1 MITPRQPEMSLKE
14 IVKKPVSE
22 WKNRMK
28 NDFEVP
34 IFKNIPNFVPSKKNY
49 TNKGQCMPPCRARD
63 QLYLVC
69 LKSRPNSKI
78 FSRIVLYGQ
87 MPIVEINNSLI
98 MHIKYS
104 ILIAFFFIALN
115 AVSQQILLPERIR
128 SFGPVAVQKP
138 VFLDSTDLK
147 NAPFSDETLLSY
159 FVSAPPHEKFSTA
172 LVPDTAGFFHLQKP
186 EKGYAFQLIS
196 FFIDADRYGKAKLT
210 VTSPHPLELWIN
222 DVKRATKTQVN
233 DSLHLSGSVDA
244 TLNGFVNKSRIVIK
258 MLTSSD
264 YSVDPAVKIEL
275 NPTKKTPLPNTHFPI
290 PISEE
295 LP

>member
-1 MITPRQPEMSLKE
+1 
-14 IVKKPVSE
+14 
-22 WKNRMK
+22 
-28 NDFEVP
+28 
-34 IFKNIPNFVPSKKNY
+34 
-49 TNKGQCMPPCRARD
+49 
-63 QLYLVC
+63 
-69 LKSRPNSKI
+69 
-78 FSRIVLYGQ
+78 
-87 MPIVEINNSLI
+87 
-98 MHIKYS
+98 MHRKYS
-104 ILIAFFFIALN
+104 FLIAFFFIALN

-258 MLTSSD
+258 MLVSSD
-264 YSVDPAVKIEL
+264 YFVDPAVKIEL
-275 NPTKKTPLPNTHFPI
+275 KPDEKTPYPI
-290 PISEE
+290 RIFRYRYPKNYHKRYPGREAGNLFRNLASRTFRFAPLFRNITGWRKETICGS
-295 LP
+295 LRQQTATNCSFRTRQPHATGLDAKIGMPLLCCRQRKRKNAIHPRPVKNRN